1 MGNII
6 FLPNPA
12 MRLINRRKTAT
23 VVRELSADEAESVRR
38 FCGAGRKTEA
48 HDADVI
54 EGILTEMRDGRE
66 VQHWL
71 ECDCRGTEIKG
82 SHQPRL
88 TARARDQGPLH
99 FVRLNGYGP
108 HACALQSFRT
118 DPDVE
123 DEEDEA
129 PEPGK
134 HRPLRPVMDTLD
146 YLDDEHEPSGGGKRS
161 GGHHGAGGAAPG
173 RRLPKLGRILYTL
186 LNDAGINAVKPGTT
200 RRSPDGQPWWV
211 RVNAFAET
219 EEINDSLSLR
229 DILFTE
235 PWTGLPGKMTE
246 IDALPWPAGKK
257 RSAFMLF
264 VADEVEA
271 GAAVKHTQFKP
282 ARVSPT
288 QPLRIGGRDQRH
300 THPPYW
306 VLAVVD
312 RGRDG
317 TARVREAFAQHAYS
331 TDQPVPLDS
340 HYERRTLVQ
349 LLKAIEW
356 VRKKGVTVTLTKP
369 LFDSEVTLESGEMAC
384 CRADFELEFHE
395 VTQGADEAQLH
406 RIVIET
412 MGSDSEGYLLQ
423 KAGTHEIMQR
433 RGVLL
438 EHVVGDDSEQDERD
452 DAFCKRVYGRILG
465 LAGVPRQA
473 NDVKPQVASEDGLV
487 TDQ

>member
-1 MGNII
+1 MDNII
-6 FLPNPA
+6 SLPNPA
-12 MRLINRRKTAT
+12 MRLISRKTPAT
-23 VVRELSADEAESVRR
+23 VARELSADEAASVRR
-38 FCGAGRKTEA
+38 FCGAGSKTEA

-54 EGILTEMRDGRE
+54 EGILAEMRDGRE
-66 VQHWL
+66 VQYWL

-88 TARARDQGPLH
+88 TARARDQGLLH
-99 FVRLNGYGP
+99 FVRLNGFGP
-108 HACALQSFRT
+108 HACALESFRT

-123 DEEDEA
+123 DVEGERQ
-129 PEPGK
+129 EPGK

-146 YLDDEHEPSGGGKRS
+146 YLDDEHKPRGGGKPSGGRHGGGGSPQGK
-161 GGHHGAGGAAPG
+161 
-173 RRLPKLGRILYTL
+173 RLPKLGRILYTM
-186 LNDAGINAVKPGTT
+186 LNDAAINAVTSGTT
-200 RRSPDGQPWWV
+200 GRSPDGPPWWE

-219 EEINDSLSLR
+219 EEMNDSLSLR
-229 DILFTE
+229 DVLFTE
-235 PWTGLPGKMTE
+235 PWTGLVGKMDE

-264 VADEVEA
+264 VADEIKSGTA
-271 GAAVKHTQFKP
+271 IKHTRFKP
-282 ARVSPT
+282 ARVTPK
-288 QPLRIGGRDQRH
+288 QRLRIGGRDQRL

-312 RGRDG
+312 RGRNG
-317 TARVREAFAQHAYS
+317 IARVREAFAQHAYS

-340 HYERRTLVQ
+340 HYERHTLVQ
-349 LLKAIEW
+349 LLKAIGW
-356 VRKKGVTVTLTKP
+356 VRKKGVTVALSKP

-395 VTQGADEAQLH
+395 VTQGPAEAPLH

-423 KAGTHEIMQR
+423 KAGTHQIMRR
-433 RGVLL
+433 RGILL
-438 EHVVGDDSEQDERD
+438 EHIVRDDSEQDGRD

-465 LAGVPRQA
+465 LAGVPRHA
-473 NDVKPQVASEDGLV
+473 DDVKPQPANEDGLV
-487 TDQ
+487 AG